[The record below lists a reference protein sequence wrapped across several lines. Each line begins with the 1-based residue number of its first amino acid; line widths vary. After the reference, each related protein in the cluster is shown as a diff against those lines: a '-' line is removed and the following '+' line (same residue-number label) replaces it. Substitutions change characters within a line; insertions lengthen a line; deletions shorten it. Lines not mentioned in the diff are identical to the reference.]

1 MPDVLCSV
9 LKEAALKKNEPTHI
23 GEILKELTKHTALG
37 THLEHARIWERWPEL
52 AGMPLA
58 AHVRPK
64 SVAEKVLRVEC
75 DSAVWMNYCIHEKA
89 RIVRNINRMA
99 RKKLIT
105 DLFVVLAAD
114 DETMEDS

>member
-1 MPDVLCSV
+1 MPEAPCSG
-9 LKEAALKKNEPTHI
+9 LNEAALKKNEPTHI
-23 GEILKELTKHTALG
+23 GEILKQLAKNTALG

-58 AHVRPK
+58 AHTRPK
-64 SVAEKVLRVEC
+64 SVAEKVLRVEA

-89 RIVRNINRMA
+89 RVVRNINRMA

-105 DLFVVLAAD
+105 DLFVMLIGD
-114 DETMEDS
+114 DEKVEES